1 MTVIITVHVHATCN
15 MYSMESEKIT
25 SCTCKASNYKSK
37 HTCTLS
43 VRKLQATLN
52 KQRKRKH
59 SIHSHSLL
67 TSTSMTEAVITVLL
81 PRSTEIILDSK
92 LAMGFT
98 WSRWNTGG
106 VSGLVTPPTL

>member
-1 MTVIITVHVHATCN
+1 MTVSITVHATCN
-15 MYSMESEKIT
+15 MYSRKSESIT

-37 HTCTLS
+37 HTCTVS
-43 VRKLQATLN
+43 VRKLQVTLN

-59 SIHSHSLL
+59 SIHSHSPL

-98 WSRWNTGG
+98 WSRRKTGG